1 MRLFMEYFFIAG
13 NVASLAALVGFLLQ
27 IGHVLPDNHV
37 TQVTL
42 ALSVLLT
49 AAFWLF
55 FYFAPTNRV
64 KKTVQDRLN
73 FAGSYVD
80 SSNVPVEVFEGE
92 FSLFDFGVLS
102 VPIPPFETL
111 PIVTIYPIG
120 RVNARPPSVSAV
132 TLDSFAVSAMDSGQW
147 CTWRFRARGRQ
158 LLPRKEPS

>member
-1 MRLFMEYFFIAG
+1 MEYFFIAG

-27 IGHVLPDNHV
+27 VGHILPDNNV

-42 ALSVLLT
+42 AFSVLLT

-64 KKTVQDRLN
+64 KKTVQNRLD

-80 SSNVPVEVFEGE
+80 SSNSPVEVFEGE
-92 FSLFDFGVLS
+92 FTLFDFGTLH
-102 VPIPPFETL
+102 VPVPPFEAP

-120 RVNARPPSVSAV
+120 RVRARPPSISAV

-158 LLPRKEPS
+158 LLLRQEPS